1 MKGSCVL
8 RAFVWL
14 YPKVAKFRTL
24 LQRAMLALATIG
36 LLFSS
41 GINLIVIGLLGRM
54 VDSFVTAD
62 HDEGRAN
69 LLSSVLTLFS
79 VFVFGG
85 LMTFLRAA
93 LFTIAGERVVLR
105 LRKRLFASILEQDI
119 AFFDETRTGEL
130 INRLADDC
138 SVLQST
144 VTSNV
149 SMALRQLLQVSTRK
163 ASSFASPRHASAG
176 RGAHDAARRA
186 PPPAQLFG
194 SLVIIFFISWRLT
207 LVMLAVVPIVTVGA
221 VRYGRSQPPSSAPP
235 SASSP
240 FMHSRPP
247 SPPSAFLPSHWI
259 APPRPSLGLLLSA
272 HRPPHSS
279 ALSAPVVHKICP
291 ARATFCLIFL
301 IARGGYGRGG

>member
-235 SASSP
+235 LPPLPPPLPAPRSIQLLPRPIPLPVPPSAASSP
-240 FMHSRPP
+240 PP
-247 SPPSAFLPSHWI
+247 QCSYRCSVRLR
-259 APPRPSLGLLLSA
+259 APP
-272 HRPPHSS
+272 PPWFP
-279 ALSAPVVHKICP
+279 APCPFP
-291 ARATFCLIFL
+291 ARPAA
-301 IARGGYGRGG
+301 ARTRARARAQ